1 MFSLDYYKIVRVP
14 TSRGRDAIFIGIFTA
29 GAHEN
34 IFLGEESSPLVTS
47 PFPWLRFVF
56 RLVRSHPILVLAR
69 IHHASSNRILP
80 HKFVSPGCVH
90 ASNDRRDHNRAS
102 ISSRRKG
109 LDELPIRA
117 SFMDHRGD
125 GIKIDTTAWESP
137 RPREGGRF
145 ITGNTPSL
153 HPYPISLSSVGD
165 DCQRFHCGREK
176 GKKTMEVYVYVYTC
190 TYTRNVARF
199 RWKICTGECVSRW
212 RGDVFPEMA
221 VSLSF

>member
-1 MFSLDYYKIVRVP
+1 
-14 TSRGRDAIFIGIFTA
+14 
-29 GAHEN
+29 
-34 IFLGEESSPLVTS
+34 
-47 PFPWLRFVF
+47 
-56 RLVRSHPILVLAR
+56 
-69 IHHASSNRILP
+69 
-80 HKFVSPGCVH
+80 
-90 ASNDRRDHNRAS
+90 
-102 ISSRRKG
+102 
-109 LDELPIRA
+109 
-117 SFMDHRGD
+117 MDHRGD